1 LSFLITHLSQPK
13 KCANKLRKSAEFLGK
28 SEMGRNK
35 AQFQKGLSE
44 VAFEAQCGTEV
55 QCRAAVVG
63 WALARELLNRAE
75 DSA

>member
-1 LSFLITHLSQPK
+1 
-13 KCANKLRKSAEFLGK
+13 
-28 SEMGRNK
+28 MGRNK

-63 WALARELLNRAE
+63 WALARELLNWAE